1 MASSHKLALNNTDQL
16 ATRLKVKVVPGASRS
31 HIAGWLGDA
40 LKIRVSAPPE
50 KGKANAAVAA
60 AVAEALGLP
69 AGSAAIV
76 AGERSARK
84 LVEIR
89 GLSREEILSRLA
101 TGMGLE
107 R

>member
-1 MASSHKLALNNTDQL
+1 MASSHKPDLNNTDQF

-60 AVAEALGLP
+60 VVAAALGVP
-69 AGSAAIV
+69 AGSV
-76 AGERSARK
+76 AVVSGKSSPRK
-84 LVEIR
+84 LVEVR
-89 GLSREEILSRLA
+89 GLSREEIVKRLA
-101 TGMGLE
+101 VGSY
-107 R
+107 